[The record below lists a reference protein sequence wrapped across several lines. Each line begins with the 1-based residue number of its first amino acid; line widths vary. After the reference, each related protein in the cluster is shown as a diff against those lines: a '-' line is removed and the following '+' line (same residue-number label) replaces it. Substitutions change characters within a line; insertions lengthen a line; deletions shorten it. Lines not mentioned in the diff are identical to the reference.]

1 MRRPVTLMAI
11 LSFLMLTAN
20 FAYGQAP
27 VDYTT
32 AFERA
37 QAGDKPLL
45 VLVTATWC
53 PPCQVMKNTTIPQ
66 LMQKQAFKDCHWA
79 AVDFDLEHD
88 IAMQLTEGKG
98 VPQLIMFEKRDGK
111 WVRRRI
117 AGYKDANTVAAFV
130 AQSPQLRTAHLI
142 KDAATAPQNK

>member
-1 MRRPVTLMAI
+1 MRNPLTLLGV

-20 FAYGQAP
+20 FAYGQSP
-27 VDYTT
+27 SDYTT
-32 AFERA
+32 AFEKA

-79 AVDFDLEHD
+79 SVDFDAEHE

-98 VPQLIMFEKRDGK
+98 VPQLIMFEKRDGH

-117 AGYKDANTVAAFV
+117 AGYKDANTVEAFV
-130 AQSPQLRTAHLI
+130 AQSPQLRTAQLI
-142 KDAATAPQNK
+142 QNETADQQNK

>member
-1 MRRPVTLMAI
+1 MRRPCTLLAL
-11 LSFLMLTAN
+11 LSFFMLTAN
-20 FAYGQAP
+20 FAYGQTP
-27 VDYTT
+27 TDYTT

-37 QAGDKPLL
+37 QEGDKPLL

-79 AVDFDLEHD
+79 AVDFDAEHD

-98 VPQLIMFEKRDGK
+98 VPQLIMFEKRDGQ
-111 WVRRRI
+111 WIRRRI
-117 AGYKDANTVAAFV
+117 AGYKDANTVEAFM
-130 AQSPQLRTAHLI
+130 AQSPALRTAQVI
-142 KDAATAPQNK
+142 RDDATASQNK